1 MRRRPQKNIDIH
13 NGFGEWV
20 NFTLHF
26 LDVYLRFD
34 KQLYNILDLQGG
46 YMDAKKSKL
55 EEQFAEDALKNP
67 YKQSDLF
74 AGISIFVNG
83 LTTPSA
89 EELKRIMMTHG
100 GIFHAYQ
107 RYFILVFA
115 CSDLI

>member
-1 MRRRPQKNIDIH
+1 MK
-13 NGFGEWV
+13 
-20 NFTLHF
+20 LK
-26 LDVYLRFD
+26 Y
-34 KQLYNILDLQGG
+34 ILDSKGG

-100 GIFHAYQ
+100 GIYHTYQ
-107 RYFILVFA
+107 RYRSSQFLYFEFHFITNEFTVTFTAMHLFSKVQDNLRYCNQFT
-115 CSDLI
+115 

>member
-1 MRRRPQKNIDIH
+1 
-13 NGFGEWV
+13 
-20 NFTLHF
+20 
-26 LDVYLRFD
+26 
-34 KQLYNILDLQGG
+34 
-46 YMDAKKSKL
+46 MDAKKSKL

-100 GIFHAYQ
+100 GIYHTYQ
-107 RYFILVFA
+107 RY
-115 CSDLI
+115 